1 MKKLY
6 GAPVTSKWKLWIILP
21 LVIILVAVAV
31 FTGFAVKQKD
41 IGKGMNIGIDFSGGS
56 VVTIVLGE
64 SELGTTS
71 GFNKHLKNIEKVIK
85 DKEIANKVVEQAAAN
100 GVTVNADAIVGS
112 ISYSQKSDTG
122 ENMSII
128 VKYDNVSKTFDKD
141 NSLTNARNKLI
152 EEKLK
157 EMYSEDAGF
166 DGASVNISYIGA
178 TASVKLIQ
186 TALISLLLTL
196 VLILIYIIIRF
207 EIWSGL
213 AAIIAL
219 AHDVLMMVCLTII
232 FRIQVN
238 SAFIAAMITIVAYSI
253 NNTIVVFDRVRENMK
268 NEKTLSTSQLL
279 NNNAIVDKAIWD
291 TFSRSVNS
299 TLTTMISIVFFAIL
313 GASSVR
319 EFALPVIFG
328 LIAGFYS
335 SLVVAPSIYCLMKN
349 AADKSKAKKKGMV
362 AKSKKYAGM

>member
-6 GAPVTSKWKLWIILP
+6 GAPVTPKWKLLIVLP
-21 LVIILVAVAV
+21 LVIILAAIIV

-41 IGKGMNIGIDFSGGS
+41 FNKGMNIGIDFSGGS

-64 SELGTTS
+64 KELGKS
-71 GFNKHLKNIEKVIK
+71 EDFNKHLKNIEEVIK
-85 DKEIANKVVEQAAAN
+85 DKEIADKVVAQAKEK
-100 GVTVNADAIVGS
+100 GVNVNTDAIEGS

-157 EMYSEDAGF
+157 SIYSEDAGY
-166 DGASVNISYIGA
+166 DGVSVNISYIGA
-178 TASVKLIQ
+178 TASAKLIK
-186 TALISLLLTL
+186 TALISVFLTL
-196 VLILIYIIIRF
+196 ALILIYIIIRF
-207 EIWSGL
+207 EVWSGL

-219 AHDVLMMVCLTII
+219 AHDVLMMVSMTII
-232 FRIQVN
+232 FRVQVN

-253 NNTIVVFDRVRENMK
+253 NNTIVVFDRVREDMK
-268 NEKTLSTSQLL
+268 NEKSLAASQKV
-279 NNNAIVDKAIWD
+279 NNNAIVDKAVWE
-291 TFSRSVNS
+291 TLSRSVNS

-328 LIAGFYS
+328 LLAGFYS
-335 SLVVAPSIYCLMKN
+335 SLVLAPSIYCLMKN
-349 AADKSKAKKKGMV
+349 AADKAKAKKKN
-362 AKSKKYAGM
+362 ASTKTKKYAGM